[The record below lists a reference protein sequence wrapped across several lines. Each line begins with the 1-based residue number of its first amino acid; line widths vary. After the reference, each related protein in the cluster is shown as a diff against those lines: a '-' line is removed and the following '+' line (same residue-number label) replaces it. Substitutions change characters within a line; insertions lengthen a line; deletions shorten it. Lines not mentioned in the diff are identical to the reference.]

1 MSKLGSGGHIMGS
14 LDEHKYIKN
23 YYHNLKYNM
32 RGQTRAKLKF
42 RTNPSKYI
50 KIMIIKKS
58 CSGSQIDQS

>member
-1 MSKLGSGGHIMGS
+1 MGS
-14 LDEHKYIKN
+14 SDEHKYIKN

-58 CSGSQIDQS
+58 CSGSQTHQS